1 MTEAIPVREEWRA
14 SLERGTQGLAHT
26 GGQRPALGGGRHL
39 TTSVSPWGGAGG
51 RAHVLAHGRACGRM
65 PTARP
70 EHSSPGP
77 FFSLGA
83 HGLVATGQAGLA
95 ALCCLLR
102 LPKSLRHVGFW
113 GADKTFRP
121 QPNPMDPHG
130 CECADCNSQDHFLA
144 EAWSKHLTQTDSKS
158 VTH

>member
-14 SLERGTQGLAHT
+14 SLERGMQGLAHT
-26 GGQRPALGGGRHL
+26 GGQRTALGGGRHL
-39 TTSVSPWGGAGG
+39 TTSVSPRGGGG
-51 RAHVLAHGRACGRM
+51 GDVLMCLLTDICERM

-77 FFSLGA
+77 FFLLGA
-83 HGLVATGQAGLA
+83 HSLVATGQAGPA

-113 GADKTFRP
+113 GAGKTFRP
-121 QPNPMDPHG
+121 QANPMDLHG

-144 EAWSKHLTQTDSKS
+144 EAWSKHLTQTK
-158 VTH
+158 